1 LNARQHSPPGHRKE
15 PEAPSVSTGS
25 VHPQIMSAYNIIL
38 SYYDK
43 HQAKRFLWQEAFA
56 SSKYRSSFSFAECE
70 RYNSPHH
77 ARLMAFAGFWWGED
91 FYSNNHQQPN
101 GGIAH
106 RSIT

>member
-1 LNARQHSPPGHRKE
+1 MAYILPLPVIASAI
-15 PEAPSVSTGS
+15 PESVTT
-25 VHPQIMSAYNIIL
+25 L

-43 HQAKRFLWQEAFA
+43 YKAKRFHWQETFA

-70 RYNSPHH
+70 RTNSSHL
-77 ARLMAFAGFWWGED
+77 AWLMALARYGWGED